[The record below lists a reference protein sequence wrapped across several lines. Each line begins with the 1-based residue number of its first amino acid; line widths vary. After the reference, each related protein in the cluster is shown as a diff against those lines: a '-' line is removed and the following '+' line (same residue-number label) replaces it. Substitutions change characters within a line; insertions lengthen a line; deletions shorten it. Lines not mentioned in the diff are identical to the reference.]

1 MRWTQTIIPTLKEN
15 PAEAEIASH
24 KLLLRA
30 GLIRKLTGGL
40 YTFLPLGLRA
50 LRKVEQ
56 IVREEM
62 NRAGALELLM
72 PALQPP
78 DIWQQSGRYETAKDV
93 LFKVRD
99 RARKEWVLGPTHEE
113 VITTLV
119 AGEINSYR
127 QMPKNFYQIQTKFRD
142 EIRPR
147 FGLMRAKEFIMKDA
161 YSFDA
166 TDEAAQTSYR
176 KMYDAYARIFQR
188 CGLKTIAVEADTG
201 VMGGK
206 FSHEFMVPAE
216 TGENEVVFCGNC
228 NYAANVEKASSAL
241 PKREAQP
248 AGAEPAKFPT
258 PGVTTIEALSRP
270 PHSVPANR
278 QIKTLVYMVESK
290 PVLVLVRGDDQVNEA
305 KLAGALGTATFRPA
319 EAEEIFGALGAHP
332 GSLGA
337 VKVIAL
343 PVYADERLRAAT
355 GMTTGANEDGFHLGN
370 VAMDRDIQVGH
381 WADLRL
387 VQAGEPCPSCGQRL
401 KVQRAIEVGHVFK
414 LGTKYSVALNALFL
428 DESGKQQPAIMGC
441 YGIGVTRTLQ
451 AVIEQSHDDNG
462 IIWPASVAPYSVCI
476 TPLNVAPDSEV
487 MRRAEEIYAALSA
500 RGVDVLIDDRNDR
513 PGVKFKDSELVG
525 FPIRIGIGEK
535 SLAKGEVEVKPRSG
549 PLIPVKA
556 EEAVEKVLLLRKEAT
571 AI

>member
-1 MRWTQTIIPTLKEN
+1 MRWTQTLIPTLKET
-15 PAEAEIASH
+15 PAEAEIVSH

-40 YTFLPLGLRA
+40 YTFLPLGVRA

-78 DIWQQSGRYETAKDV
+78 DIWQQSGRYESAKDV

-99 RARKEWVLGPTHEE
+99 RAKKEWVLGPTHEE
-113 VITTLV
+113 VVTTLV

-166 TDEAAQTSYR
+166 TDEAAQVSYR

-216 TGENEVVFCGNC
+216 TGENEVVFCDGC
-228 NYAANVEKASSAL
+228 GYAANVEKAQSTVQGPRSKVSSLAV
-241 PKREAQP
+241 E
-248 AGAEPAKFPT
+248 KFAT
-258 PGVTTIEALSRP
+258 PGVVTIEALSQP
-270 PHSVPANR
+270 PYNVAADC
-278 QIKTLVYMVESK
+278 QIKTLVYIAHGK
-290 PVLVLVRGDDQVNEA
+290 PVLILLRGDDQLNEA
-305 KLAGALGTATFRPA
+305 KLVGALGTATLRPA
-319 EAEEIFGALGAHP
+319 ETEEIFAALGAHP

-337 VKVIAL
+337 VGIKTL
-343 PVYADERLRAAT
+343 PIYADERLCEAAE
-355 GMTTGANEDGFHLGN
+355 MSTGANADGFHLRH
-370 VAMDRDIQVGH
+370 VAIGRDIQVTH

-387 VQAGEPCPSCGQRL
+387 VQAGEPCPKCGQPL

-414 LGTKYSVALNALFL
+414 LGTKYSEALNALFL
-428 DESGKQQPAIMGC
+428 DEAGKQQPAIMGC

-451 AVIEQSHDDNG
+451 AVIEQSHDNNG
-462 IIWPASVAPYSVCI
+462 IIWPISVAPYTVCI
-476 TPLNVAPDSEV
+476 TPLNVAPESAV
-487 MRRAEEIYAALSA
+487 MQRAEQIYAGLTA
-500 RGVDVLIDDRNDR
+500 RGIDVILDDRDER

-535 SLAKGEVEVKPRSG
+535 SLAKGEVEVKPRSSA
-549 PLIPVKA
+549 LIPVKA
-556 EEAVEKVLLLRKEAT
+556 ETAVEKVLALIAAAT
-571 AI
+571 A